1 MPTRRQEQARLQA
14 ELAALDAAHAARV
27 ADMEAL
33 TAGSSRV
40 SAMTAHYDK
49 VLADL
54 AAERDSLQRERASLL
69 QVVFPPHAALAGPP
83 LAALQQS
90 ECRGNAI
97 LDEGRQ
103 LPAL

>member
-1 MPTRRQEQARLQA
+1 MPTRRQEQERLQA

-33 TAGSSRV
+33 AAGSSRV

-69 QVVFPPHAALAGPP
+69 QVPFPPHAALHGPP
-83 LAALQQS
+83 LGALQ
-90 ECRGNAI
+90 
-97 LDEGRQ
+97 
-103 LPAL
+103 

>member
-1 MPTRRQEQARLQA
+1 MVPAAKCRQEQARLQS

-49 VLADL
+49 VLADV
-54 AAERDSLQRERASLL
+54 ASERDSLQRERASLL
-69 QVVFPPHAALAGPP
+69 QVYAHQIVKL
-83 LAALQQS
+83 ALQQ
-90 ECRGNAI
+90 
-97 LDEGRQ
+97 L
-103 LPAL
+103 